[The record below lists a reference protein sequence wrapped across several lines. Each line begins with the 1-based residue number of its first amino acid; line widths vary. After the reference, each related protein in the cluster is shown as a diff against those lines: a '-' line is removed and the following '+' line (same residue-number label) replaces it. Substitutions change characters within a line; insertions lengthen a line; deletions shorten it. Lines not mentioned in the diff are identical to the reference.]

1 MQPTNDRRSA
11 PDRERDH
18 GGPRQTNPANGE
30 GTRPG
35 GLTCASCGADVPE
48 GARSCPVCHRGVYRT
63 CFCGWQ
69 LPATEAACPNCGADW
84 SQSARVARKTKSSSA
99 RTRNV
104 LRYAGLGALSAIV
117 VALVVQVVLNGLAS
131 VATGDQDTI
140 PTGLW
145 ERLDLALGG
154 IAELLSRA
162 GAFFVRHG
170 GTILLIL
177 GIMLVGA
184 LAGVGAYMLQRGSA
198 GHHTSRTSR
207 RVRRKRRK

>member
-1 MQPTNDRRSA
+1 MAEIHS
-11 PDRERDH
+11 
-18 GGPRQTNPANGE
+18 
-30 GTRPG
+30 
-35 GLTCASCGADVPE
+35 
-48 GARSCPVCHRGVYRT
+48 
-63 CFCGWQ
+63 
-69 LPATEAACPNCGADW
+69 CPNCGADW